1 MSIFEKSLKELD
13 FVVFDLETTGLFPVS
28 SKIIEIGAVKFNL
41 NGKID
46 SFETLIDPEIL
57 IAQDSILI
65 HGITD
70 DMVKNK
76 PFVKDIIPQ
85 FFDFIK
91 DTVVIAHNSAFDAG
105 FISYNASKN
114 DLVTPDNIILDT
126 LTLSKKYIKN
136 PPNYKLGT
144 LIDFLNID
152 IPQDKSFH
160 RALFDA
166 ECSMNLFFEIVKSTT
181 DKENTKLK
189 DFITNSKKNSFASV
203 IEDNSTF
210 EISSDYDS
218 IKNAIKDNTKLNIEY
233 KRFDGEVSKRD
244 ITPISF
250 IKVNKKIYLEAY
262 CHLRNEKR
270 SFRLNKILDFCLI

>member
-1 MSIFEKSLKELD
+1 MSILDKNLKELE

-41 NGKID
+41 NGKLD
-46 SFETLIDPEIL
+46 TFETLIDPEIL
-57 IAQDSILI
+57 ISPDSMSI

-70 DMVKNK
+70 SMVKNK
-76 PFVKDIIPQ
+76 PLIKDVIPQ

-91 DTVVIAHNSAFDAG
+91 DSVIIAHNSAFDAG
-105 FISYNASKN
+105 FISYNSSKN
-114 DLVTPDNIILDT
+114 DLATPDNIILDT

-144 LIDFLNID
+144 LIDFLNIAV
-152 IPQDKSFH
+152 PKDKSFH

-166 ECSMNLFFEIVKSTT
+166 ECSMNLFFEIIKNSVN
-181 DKENTKLK
+181 KEETKLK
-189 DFITNSKKNSFASV
+189 DFITGSKKISFASV

-218 IKNAIKDNTKLNIEY
+218 IKEAIKDHNKLNIEY

-270 SFRLNKILDFCLI
+270 SFRLNKILDFCLV